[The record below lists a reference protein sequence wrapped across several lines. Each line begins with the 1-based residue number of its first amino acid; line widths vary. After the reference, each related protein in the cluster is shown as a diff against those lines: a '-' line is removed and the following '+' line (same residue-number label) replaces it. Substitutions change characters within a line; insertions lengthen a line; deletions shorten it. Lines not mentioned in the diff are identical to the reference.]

1 MYKRIGVSKI
11 KPPPPS
17 HTVTVP
23 PTNQKRTTRWTRMNT
38 QTQNTEQGGFLSLRE
53 FAKKFEITKIV
64 LDVRE
69 NTNGYS
75 FLVFINKDGNTENVY
90 FGSSIAR
97 DYPEGTAVTTEM
109 LDKLQIYEY
118 PKEGKMMLRLVRK
131 GGSNGNTASIDSL
144 L

>member
-1 MYKRIGVSKI
+1 
-11 KPPPPS
+11 
-17 HTVTVP
+17 
-23 PTNQKRTTRWTRMNT
+23 MNT
-38 QTQNTEQGGFLSLRE
+38 ETQYSEQGEFLSLRD

-69 NTNGYS
+69 NINGYS
-75 FLVFINKDGNTENVY
+75 FIVFIKKDGNTENVY

-118 PKEGKMMLRLVRK
+118 PQDGKMFLRLVRK